1 MSSRP
6 GAVVRAGLL
15 LYVPV
20 ALLSLAWLCI
30 RNGMPAT
37 MDRVVGMHVGRDAVL
52 GLGVGL
58 MLVGITRIASALSA
72 HARRAEATLGEA
84 IGPLSTTHCLVL
96 ALASGFAEELLFR
109 GALQP
114 VLGLLL
120 TSIAFGAAHV
130 PLRRELIIWPFIAA
144 AVGLLLGWMTN
155 ETDALIAP
163 ILTHVTVNAINLRYL
178 SALVRDADAGAP
190 SEAALT

>member
-1 MSSRP
+1 MSARP
-6 GAVVRAGLL
+6 GAIVRAGLL

-20 ALLSLAWLCI
+20 ALLALAWLFI

-37 MDRVVGMHVGRDAVL
+37 IDRVIGAHVGRDVAL

-58 MLVGITRIASALSA
+58 MLVGITRIVSALSA
-72 HARRAEATLGEA
+72 HARRAEAALAEA
-84 IGPLSTTHCLVL
+84 IGPTSSAQCVAL
-96 ALASGFAEELLFR
+96 ALVSGIAEELLFR

-114 VLGLLL
+114 VLGLIL

-130 PLRRELIIWPFIAA
+130 PLRRELIAWPFIAA

-163 ILTHVTVNAINLRYL
+163 ILAHVTVNAINLRYL
-178 SALVRDADAGAP
+178 SALVRDADVAAP

>member
-6 GAVVRAGLL
+6 GGILRAGLL

-20 ALLSLAWLCI
+20 GLLSLAWLCL
-30 RNGMPAT
+30 RHGMPAT
-37 MDRVVGMHVGRDAVL
+37 MERVVGVHGGRDAVL

-58 MLVGITRIASALSA
+58 MLVGLTRIAAVFSS
-72 HARRAEATLGEA
+72 HARRAEAALGEA
-84 IGPLSTTHCLVL
+84 IGPLSTPHCMVL
-96 ALASGFAEELLFR
+96 ALVSGIAEELLFR

-114 VLGLLL
+114 VLGLML